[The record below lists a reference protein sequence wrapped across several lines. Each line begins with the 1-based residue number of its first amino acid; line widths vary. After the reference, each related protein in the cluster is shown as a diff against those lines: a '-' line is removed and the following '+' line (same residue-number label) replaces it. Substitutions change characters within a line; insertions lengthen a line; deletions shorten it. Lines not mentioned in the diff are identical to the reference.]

1 MSCAAKGTRGLPLKR
16 LHETNVKSKFFKED
30 YVYPIDFPLSNFF
43 LPRIYDTRFSIKE
56 KKKTIINVLSLN
68 YYKL

>member
-1 MSCAAKGTRGLPLKR
+1 MSCAAKGTRGLRLKR

-30 YVYPIDFPLSNFF
+30 YVYPIDFPLSNSF

-56 KKKTIINVLSLN
+56 KRKKEKKNNVIIII
-68 YYKL
+68 

>member
-43 LPRIYDTRFSIKE
+43 LPRIYDIHKG
-56 KKKTIINVLSLN
+56 KKKQSLT
-68 YYKL
+68 YYL